1 LLLSLLDIIFF
12 NIFKK
17 KLMVIDTIDY
27 HYFQYK
33 YYYYIYQYEKKF
45 KTIKNGIITYYEL

>member
-1 LLLSLLDIIFF
+1 
-12 NIFKK
+12 
-17 KLMVIDTIDY
+17 MVIDTIDY